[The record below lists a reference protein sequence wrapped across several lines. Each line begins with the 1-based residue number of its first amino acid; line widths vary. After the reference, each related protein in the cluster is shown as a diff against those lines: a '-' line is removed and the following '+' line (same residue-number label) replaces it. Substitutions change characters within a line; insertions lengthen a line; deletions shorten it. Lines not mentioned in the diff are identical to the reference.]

1 MAKLGEGDPRWLV
14 REREDGRNVGS
25 WHWEEKTITKYAT
38 ALLKEKLTGADLL
51 DESDGYCKVKSVTK
65 CSGEVTFCRRKGRN
79 IFIYELDISAKWE
92 APFSDLTLSGEMNI
106 ASYGQDEPIET
117 TPIKFTC
124 VQKTDAANSFL
135 KTLQSSSKEALKRIF
150 NDFLATLDAE
160 YKVEKPA
167 GPTFASSDGIKIDP
181 AAEAAEAAA
190 AAAAKASSGGSLSS
204 SSSSPASSA
213 SSSPSSSSS
222 TTPVSAVAAAAATPV
237 VKKMAT
243 KTLQTKLLFQGPL
256 SEVFLCL
263 TDPHRV
269 SAFTGASAVLVPQ
282 PGEAFQ
288 FYNGI
293 ITGSFV
299 SIKQNELIVQKWRL
313 NNWPAD
319 HFSEVRIE
327 FESVSSSSTR
337 LKIKQSQI
345 PSDEFERTRDGWSSF
360 FWNRIKSIIGFHY
373 KIE

>member
-25 WHWEEKTITKYAT
+25 WHWEEKTITKHAT

-51 DESDGYCKVKSVTK
+51 DESAGYCKIKSVTK

-92 APFSDLTLSGEMNI
+92 APFSDHTLSGEMNI
-106 ASYGQDEPIET
+106 ASYCQDEPIET

-124 VQKTDAANSFL
+124 AQKTDAANSFL
-135 KTLQSSSKEALKRIF
+135 KTLQSSSKDALKRIF
-150 NDFLATLDAE
+150 NDFLSTLDTE
-160 YKVEKPA
+160 YKVEKPP

-181 AAEAAEAAA
+181 AAEAA
-190 AAAAKASSGGSLSS
+190 AAAAKSAISSLSSASSS

-213 SSSPSSSSS
+213 SSSPSTSSSG
-222 TTPVSAVAAAAATPV
+222 TPVAAATTTPV
-237 VKKMAT
+237 VKKLAT

-269 SAFTGASAVLVPQ
+269 SAFTGAPAVLVPQ

-327 FESVSSSSTR
+327 FESVSSGSTR

-345 PSDEFERTRDGWSSF
+345 PSDEFDRTRDGWSSF

-373 KIE
+373 KVE